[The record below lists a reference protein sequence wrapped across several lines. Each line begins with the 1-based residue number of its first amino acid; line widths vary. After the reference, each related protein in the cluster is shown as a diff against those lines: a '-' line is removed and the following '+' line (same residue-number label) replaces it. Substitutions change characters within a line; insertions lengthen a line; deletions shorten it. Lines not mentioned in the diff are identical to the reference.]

1 MSLNRFSIP
10 VAQELK
16 AVEER
21 LATQLNSE
29 VFLINEVVQYII
41 QNGGKRLR
49 PLLTLLSAKLAGYQG
64 EAAIKLAAAMELI
77 HTASL
82 LHDDV
87 VDDAGLRR
95 GKPSTKSK
103 WGNSISVL
111 VGDFFWCK
119 MSQIIVEHGCLKTLK
134 VVTDTIT
141 RTTEAEIL
149 EITKHSDFSV
159 DEEIY
164 LKVIGG
170 KTAILLSACCRIGA
184 ILGGVS
190 EVFEE
195 ALKRYGYDLGIAF
208 QLSDDVLDYESEEE
222 KFGKHRGSDL
232 REGKL
237 TLPLIVALRS
247 ADTKESHIIKNSLLT
262 GRIESSDLKMV
273 LEIIHK
279 YDGIKET
286 RRLAKH
292 YVERAKTHLDIF
304 KPSLEKESLIAL
316 ADYVIERDE

>member
-1 MSLNRFSIP
+1 MPVDRFAIP
-10 VAQELK
+10 VAKDLK
-16 AVEER
+16 EVER
-21 LATQLNSE
+21 LFEAGLDSD
-29 VFLINEVVQYII
+29 VPLINEVVQYIV

-49 PLLTLLSAKLAGYQG
+49 PLLTLLSAKLAGFQG
-64 EAAIKLAAAMELI
+64 EAAVKMAAAMELI

-111 VGDFFWCK
+111 VGDFFWCQ
-119 MSQIIVEHGCLKTLK
+119 MSRIIVNHGCLRILK

-141 RTTEAEIL
+141 VTTEAEIL

-159 DEEIY
+159 DEEVY
-164 LKVIGG
+164 LKVVGG
-170 KTAILLSACCRIGA
+170 KTAVLLSACCQIGA

-222 KFGKHRGSDL
+222 KFGKHKGADL

-237 TLPLIVALRS
+237 TLPLIVALRR
-247 ADTKESHIIKNSLLT
+247 ANPEESHIIKDALMSGRLET
-262 GRIESSDLKMV
+262 GRLKQV
-273 LEIIHK
+273 VDIIHK
-279 YDGIKET
+279 HDGIRET
-286 RRLAKH
+286 RALAKK
-292 YVERAKTHLDIF
+292 YVERSKEHLDIF
-304 KPSLEKESLIAL
+304 KSSLEKESLTAL
-316 ADYVIERDE
+316 ADYVIERGE

>member
-1 MSLNRFSIP
+1 MSLETFAMP
-10 VAQELK
+10 VTKELE
-16 AVEER
+16 AVEKV
-21 LATQLNSE
+21 LAAKLTSD
-29 VFLINEVVQYII
+29 VPLINQVVSYII

-49 PLLTLLSAKLAGYQG
+49 PLLTLLSAKLSGFQG
-64 EAAIKLAAAMELI
+64 EAAIHLAAAMEMI

-95 GKPSTKSK
+95 GKTSTKAK

-119 MSQIIVEHGCLKTLK
+119 MSQIIVSHGCLRTLK

-141 RTTEAEIL
+141 TTTEAEIL

-159 DEEIY
+159 DEEVY

-170 KTAILLSACCRIGA
+170 KTAVLLSACCQIGA

-190 EVFEE
+190 EIFEE
-195 ALKRYGYDLGIAF
+195 GMKRYGYDLGIAF
-208 QLSDDVLDYESEEE
+208 QLSDDILDYESEEE
-222 KFGKHRGSDL
+222 KFGKHKGGDL

-237 TLPLIVALRS
+237 TLPLIVALRN
-247 ADTKESHIIKNSLLT
+247 ADVDEAQIIKDALLA
-262 GRIESSDLKMV
+262 GRMETDQLKRV
-273 LEIIHK
+273 LEIIHR
-279 YDGIKET
+279 YDGIAESRK
-286 RRLAKH
+286 LAKK
-292 YVERAKTHLDIF
+292 YVARAKEHLSHF
-304 KPSLEKESLIAL
+304 KPSLEKESLMAL

>member
-1 MSLNRFSIP
+1 MPVERFAIP
-10 VAQELK
+10 VAKELK
-16 AVEER
+16 AVEV
-21 LATQLNSE
+21 LFATQLNSD
-29 VFLINEVVQYII
+29 VPLINEVVQYII

-49 PLLTLLSAKLAGYQG
+49 PLLTLLSAKLAGFQG
-64 EAAIKLAAAMELI
+64 EAAIKMAAAMELI

-111 VGDFFWCK
+111 VGDFFWCQ
-119 MSQIIVEHGCLKTLK
+119 MSRLVVGHGSLPILK

-141 RTTEAEIL
+141 KTTEAEIL

-159 DEEIY
+159 DEGVY

-170 KTAILLSACCRIGA
+170 KTAALLAACCQIGA
-184 ILGGVS
+184 VLGGVS

-195 ALKRYGYDLGIAF
+195 ALKRYGHDLGVAF

-222 KFGKHRGSDL
+222 KFGKHKGVDL

-237 TLPLIVALRS
+237 TLPLIIALRR
-247 ADTKESHIIKNSLLT
+247 ANPEESHVIKDTLLL
-262 GRIESSDLKMV
+262 GRMNPTRLKEIV
-273 LEIIHK
+273 EIIHK

-286 RRLAKH
+286 QHLAKQ
-292 YVERAKTHLDIF
+292 YVEKAKTHLDIF
-304 KPSLEKESLIAL
+304 KPSLEKESLTAL

>member
-1 MSLNRFSIP
+1 MPVDRFAIP
-10 VAQELK
+10 VAKELK
-16 AVEER
+16 EVER
-21 LATQLNSE
+21 LFETGLNSD
-29 VFLINEVVQYII
+29 VPLINEVVQYIV

-49 PLLTLLSAKLAGYQG
+49 PLLTLLSAKLAGFQG
-64 EAAIKLAAAMELI
+64 EAVIKMAAAMELI

-111 VGDFFWCK
+111 VGDFFWCQ
-119 MSQIIVEHGCLKTLK
+119 MSRIVVGHGSLRILK

-141 RTTEAEIL
+141 ITTEAEIL
-149 EITKHSDFSV
+149 EITRHSDFSV
-159 DEEIY
+159 DEEVY

-170 KTAILLSACCRIGA
+170 KTAALLSACCQIGA
-184 ILGGVS
+184 VLGGVS

-222 KFGKHRGSDL
+222 KFGKHKGGDL

-237 TLPLIVALRS
+237 TLPLIVALRRANA
-247 ADTKESHIIKNSLLT
+247 ADAHIIKDTLLS
-262 GRIESSDLKMV
+262 GRIESERLKTIV
-273 LEIIHK
+273 EIIQKH
-279 YDGIKET
+279 DGLQET
-286 RRLAKH
+286 RRLAKQ
-292 YVERAKTHLDIF
+292 YVEKAKAHLDIF
-304 KPSLEKESLIAL
+304 KPSLEKESLLAL

>member
-1 MSLNRFSIP
+1 MPVERFAIP
-10 VAQELK
+10 VAKELK
-16 AVEER
+16 AVEN
-21 LATQLNSE
+21 LFATQLNSD
-29 VFLINEVVQYII
+29 VPLINEVVQYII

-49 PLLTLLSAKLAGYQG
+49 PLLTLLSAKLAGFQG
-64 EAAIKLAAAMELI
+64 EAVIKMAAAMELI

-111 VGDFFWCK
+111 VGDFFWCQ
-119 MSQIIVEHGCLKTLK
+119 MSRLVVGQGSLPILK

-141 RTTEAEIL
+141 KTTEAEIL

-159 DEEIY
+159 NEEVY

-170 KTAILLSACCRIGA
+170 KTAALLAACCQIGA
-184 ILGGVS
+184 VLGGVS

-195 ALKRYGYDLGIAF
+195 ALKRYGYDLGVAF

-222 KFGKHRGSDL
+222 KFGKHKGVDL

-237 TLPLIVALRS
+237 TLPLIIALRR
-247 ADTKESHIIKNSLLT
+247 ANNEESHVIKDTLLL
-262 GRIESSDLKMV
+262 GRMDPARLKEIV
-273 LEIIHK
+273 EIIHK

-286 RRLAKH
+286 QRLAKQ
-292 YVERAKTHLDIF
+292 YVEKAKTHLDIF
-304 KPSLEKESLIAL
+304 KPSLEKESLLVL